1 MNVYN
6 KYLTF
11 RKLGEIGII
20 HAFTTRACSNVEDIL
35 INEFKLDSGYIFTA
49 RQVHGDNVHVIS
61 DLQFPICD
69 LENRSQKI
77 KNRKS
82 KIENHIEAD
91 AIITNIKDLP
101 IGVFTADCLPI
112 ILADTKRRVVG
123 IIHAGR
129 VGTSLEISKK
139 TIITI
144 KDVFDISAND
154 IIAAIGPGIG
164 GCCYEVDNKS
174 INPFRKNLSYWKE
187 IAIEKSDRKWMLD
200 LNKANKLQLM
210 ESGLKSENIITSGF
224 CTSCRNDNFF
234 SFRKEGRLAGRMIS
248 FVGIKK

>member
-1 MNVYN
+1 LNVYN

-11 RKLGEIGII
+11 RRLGEIGII

-61 DLQFPICD
+61 DLRFPICD

-77 KNRKS
+77 
-82 KIENHIEAD
+82 ENQIEAD
-91 AIITNIKDLP
+91 AIITIIKDLP

-112 ILADTKRRVVG
+112 ILADTKRRAVG

-129 VGTSLEISKK
+129 AGTSMEISKK

-144 KDVFDISAND
+144 KDVFGVSAND

-164 GCCYEVDNKS
+164 VCCYEVDNES
-174 INPFRKNLSYWKE
+174 INPFRENLSYWKK
-187 IAIEKSDRKWMLD
+187 IAIKKSDRKWMLD

-224 CTSCRNDNFF
+224 CTSCRNDKFF
-234 SFRKEGRLAGRMIS
+234 SYRKEGKLAGRMIS

>member
-1 MNVYN
+1 MNVYD

-11 RKLGEIGII
+11 RRLDEIGIT
-20 HAFTTRACSNVEDIL
+20 HAFTTKACSNVEDIL

-69 LENRSQKI
+69 SESRPQ
-77 KNRKS
+77 
-82 KIENHIEAD
+82 KIENQIEAD

-112 ILADTKRRVVG
+112 ILADTKRRAVG

-139 TIITI
+139 TVVTI
-144 KDVFDISAND
+144 KDVFGISAND

-164 GCCYEVDNKS
+164 GCCYEVDNES
-174 INPFRKNLSYWKE
+174 INPFRENLSYWKK
-187 IAIEKSDRKWMLD
+187 IAVKKSDRKWMLD

-210 ESGLKSENIITSGF
+210 ELGLKSENIITSDF
-224 CTSCRNDNFF
+224 CTSCRNDKFF
-234 SFRKEGRLAGRMIS
+234 SYRKEGKLAGRMIS